1 MTDEFT
7 QQMNDGSQLAKA
19 EAFTFGD
26 PVPVMEGNGLLDYLE
41 CVRISDWYETPISM
55 AGLARSFRS
64 APHHESAI
72 HFKANVIAS
81 CFQANKLLSRQD
93 FRRLVLDYLVFGNM
107 YAEERLN
114 LRRRAKSFKP
124 SLARYT
130 RRGAELDKYW
140 FVQGWSNPFEFKNPV
155 HHIMEPDI
163 NQDIYGVPQYLA
175 ALNSAWLN
183 EAATLYRRKFYLN
196 NSSAGYILYVNDTAQ
211 SQGDIDDMR
220 QALKDSKGVG
230 NFRNL
235 FLYAPNGK
243 KDGIQVIPVSEV
255 AAKDEMFNIKNV
267 TRDDILS
274 AHRTSP
280 ALMGMQAD
288 NAGGFGALG
297 PIANVFARNELQPL
311 MSRFEELNEMSGYEV
326 IKFDPYSI
334 EQIEE
339 SAG

>member
-1 MTDEFT
+1 MPEV
-7 QQMNDGSQLAKA
+7 MNDKTQLAKA

-41 CVRISDWYETPISM
+41 CAQMTDWYETPVSM
-55 AGLARSFRS
+55 AGLARSFR
-64 APHHESAI
+64 AATHHESAI
-72 HFKANVIAS
+72 NFKVNVITS
-81 CFQANKLLSRQD
+81 CFKGHKLLSGQD
-93 FRRLVLDYLVFGNM
+93 FRRIVLDYIVFGNC

-114 LRRRAKSFKP
+114 LRRRAKVFKP

-130 RRGAELDKYW
+130 RRGVDLDSFW
-140 FVQGWSNPFEFKNPV
+140 FVQNWANPFKFENPV

-163 NQDIYGVPQYLA
+163 NQDIYGLPQYLGS
-175 ALNSAWLN
+175 LNSVWLN

-230 NFRNL
+230 NFKNL

-255 AAKDEMFNIKNV
+255 AAKDEMFNVKNN
-267 TRDDILS
+267 TRDDQLAS
-274 AHRTSP
+274 HRTSP
-280 ALMGMQAD
+280 ALMGMQAE
-288 NAGGFGALG
+288 NTGGFGALN
-297 PIANVFARNELQPL
+297 PIAKVFARNELQPL
-311 MSRFEELNEMSGYEV
+311 MSRFEELNEMTGYDLV
-326 IKFDPYSI
+326 KFDPYVI
-334 EQIEE
+334 EGLEE
-339 SAG
+339 SAGKA